1 MEGFVAR
8 LRAWLF
14 GSVPAHGGRAR
25 ALATRLITQ
34 IAHGGLRT
42 LTTDELMELVDFLL
56 TNQPLRRPLRGNTR
70 FLQSIAASYHK
81 KRSLTPKQQQAV
93 YNILER
99 AYPHNLAAELKRF
112 S

>member
-1 MEGFVAR
+1 MLAQ

-14 GSVPAHGGRAR
+14 GSVPSHGGHAR
-25 ALATRLITQ
+25 RMGTALIHQ

-42 LTTDELMELVDFLL
+42 LSEEQLMQMVDYLL
-56 TNQPLRRPLRGNTR
+56 TTPPLRQPLRGNTR
-70 FLQSIAASYHK
+70 FLESVASQYH
-81 KRSLTPKQQQAV
+81 RKQQLSAKQLQAI

-99 AYPHNLAAELKRF
+99 AYPHNLAAELQRF